1 MTITLQVCIVDAE
14 EDTSDA
20 CVSIADSDIDDSP
33 SDLEEDSS
41 TREAYAKLYRMA
53 DVTI

>member
-1 MTITLQVCIVDAE
+1 MTITLQVLSMLKK
-14 EDTSDA
+14 TLQMH
-20 CVSIADSDIDDSP
+20 VSIADSDIDDSP

-53 DVTI
+53 DG